1 MLSKDGGVEADITVS
16 VLENGDGSSVVKPK
30 FEGLVYTVISDKD
43 FILCSVLIII
53 IFNIVIII
61 IN

>member
-30 FEGLVYTVISDKD
+30 FEGLVYTAISDKD

-61 IN
+61 ID